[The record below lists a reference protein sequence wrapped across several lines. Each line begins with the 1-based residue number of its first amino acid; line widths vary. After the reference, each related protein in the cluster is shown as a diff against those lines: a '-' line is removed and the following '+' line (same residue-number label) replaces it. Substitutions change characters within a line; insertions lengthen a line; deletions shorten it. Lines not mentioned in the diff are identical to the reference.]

1 MFYFLLSV
9 PAQVD
14 SRDYDET
21 GVDIVEALELGKP
34 DINLLSSVTL
44 SYFILWHS
52 SEPHHGL

>member
-1 MFYFLLSV
+1 MFYFLASV

-34 DINLLSSVTL
+34 DIYLLSSVL
-44 SYFILWHS
+44 FYFILWHS